1 MVLQRKDIE
10 IMAPVGSYESLT
22 AAIQAKADAVYF
34 GIGKLNMRARS
45 TLNFT
50 LGDLKGLVH
59 LCNQHN
65 IKTYLTLN
73 TVIFDGDMSGMKEI
87 VDAARENGIHAI
99 IVSDQSVLAYA
110 RSVGMEIHL
119 STQLSISNI
128 ESVKFYSA
136 YADVIVL
143 ARELSLQQVF
153 EITENIRK
161 EQIKGPKGEL
171 IKIELFAHGALCMA
185 ISGKC
190 YMSLHEYSFS
200 ANRGECLQVCRR
212 GYHVTDIE
220 TGASL
225 DIENE
230 YIMSPKD
237 LCTINFLD
245 KVLKAGVQVLK
256 IEGRA
261 RSAEYVKTVCE
272 CYDEAIQSV
281 CDNTYSQEKINEW
294 MKRLGTVFNRGFW
307 DGYYLGRR
315 LGEWSDVYGS
325 KATKKKIYVGK
336 VTNHFS
342 KLSVAEILM
351 ETGALETGDEIIII
365 GPTTGV
371 VEAII
376 KEIRV
381 DERPVEKTS
390 KGERCSIPIEELVR
404 RSDKVYKLV
413 MNEEQAVF

>member
-1 MVLQRKDIE
+1 
-10 IMAPVGSYESLT
+10 
-22 AAIQAKADAVYF
+22 
-34 GIGKLNMRARS
+34 
-45 TLNFT
+45 
-50 LGDLKGLVH
+50 
-59 LCNQHN
+59 
-65 IKTYLTLN
+65 
-73 TVIFDGDMSGMKEI
+73 MKKI
-87 VDAARENGIHAI
+87 VDAAKENGIHALI
-99 IVSDQSVLAYA
+99 ASDQSVLQYA
-110 RSVGMEIHL
+110 RSAGMEVHI
-119 STQLSISNI
+119 STQLSVSNI

-136 YADVIVL
+136 YADVVVL
-143 ARELSLQQVF
+143 ARELSLQQVSA
-153 EITENIRK
+153 ITDVIKKEN
-161 EQIKGPKGEL
+161 IKGPSGEN

-190 YMSLHEYSFS
+190 YMSLHEYNFS
-200 ANRGECLQVCRR
+200 ANRGECLQICRR

-261 RSAEYVKTVCE
+261 RSAEYVKTVCG
-272 CYDEAIQSV
+272 CYDEAVRSV
-281 CDNTYSQEKINEW
+281 CDQTYSQEKINDW
-294 MKRLGTVFNRGFW
+294 MKRLGSVFNRGFW

-315 LGEWSDVYGS
+315 LGEWSGTYGS
-325 KATKKKIYVGK
+325 KASKKKIYVGK

-342 KLSVAEILM
+342 KIRVAEILM
-351 ETGALETGDEIIII
+351 ETGDLKTGDEIIII

-371 VEAII
+371 IETVIE
-376 KEIRV
+376 EIRV
-381 DERPVEKTS
+381 DEKPVEKTN
-390 KGERCSIPIEELVR
+390 KGERCSIPIEEIVR

-413 MNEEQAVF
+413 ANED